1 MAPQMEDNEIK
12 DKQPKKFGG
21 DADELRGTVAD
32 YCKGS
37 RSGGTAA
44 VASLTCN

>member
-12 DKQPKKFGG
+12 DKQPKQFCG

-37 RSGGTAA
+37 RSEGTAA
-44 VASLTCN
+44 VSSLTCN